1 MRGRLLAVLALAAL
15 AGLTVAPTA
24 SADSRIGDRGFG
36 CVLVTHLTP
45 AEEIRTDAIDP
56 VESVA
61 RGVAVLRVRENGEIR
76 FTVVIV
82 NPARETFVAGHI
94 HQAPF
99 GVNGPVVVPLF
110 SGMDN
115 RFVFHQSDEVM
126 ASSPALAQA
135 ICDNPAGFY
144 VNYHTT
150 QDPQGAVRGQLD

>member
-15 AGLTVAPTA
+15 VGLTVAPTA
-24 SADSRIGDRGFG
+24 SADSRIANRGFG
-36 CVLVTHLTP
+36 CVLITHLSP
-45 AEEIRTDAIDP
+45 AEEVPPTA
-56 VESVA
+56 SQA
-61 RGVAVLRVRENGEIR
+61 RGIAILRVHESGEIR

-82 NPARETFVAGHI
+82 NPERETFVAGHI
-94 HQAPF
+94 HEAPV

-110 SGMDN
+110 NGMDN

-126 ASSPALAQA
+126 ASPALAQA

-150 QDPQGAVRGQLD
+150 RFPGGAVRGQLD

>member
-24 SADSRIGDRGFG
+24 SAHSRPADRGID
-36 CVLVTHLTP
+36 CVLLTDLTP
-45 AEEIRTDAIDP
+45 AEEIRTDATDP
-56 VESVA
+56 VQSVA
-61 RGVAVLRVRENGEIR
+61 RGIAVLRVRENGEIR
-76 FTVVIV
+76 LTVVIF
-82 NPARETFVAGHI
+82 NPARETIVAGHI
-94 HQAPF
+94 HRAPV

-110 SGMDN
+110 SGMDS
-115 RFVFHQSDEVM
+115 RFVFHQSAEVM
-126 ASSPALAQA
+126 TSPTLAQE